1 MIALILAGLPIVAMC
16 VIGII
21 ENSKEIG
28 NE

>member
-1 MIALILAGLPIVAMC
+1 MIPLILAGLPIVAMV

-21 ENSKEIG
+21 VNSKELG

>member
-1 MIALILAGLPIVAMC
+1 MIALILAGLPIVALV

-28 NE
+28 EL

>member
-1 MIALILAGLPIVAMC
+1 MIALILAGLPIVAMV

-21 ENSKEIG
+21 VNSKELG

>member
-1 MIALILAGLPIVAMC
+1 MIALVLAGLPIVALV

-21 ENSKEIG
+21 VNSRELG